1 MGWEKLDDVVTVKE
15 LADFLKIN
23 VETVKRALQSGKL
36 KGFKVGNEWR
46 MLQRQQ
52 QQQQHQIHLLRP
64 LSRHQVL

>member
-46 MLQRQQ
+46 MLRED
-52 QQQQHQIHLLRP
+52 IVKWLLEE
-64 LSRHQVL
+64 